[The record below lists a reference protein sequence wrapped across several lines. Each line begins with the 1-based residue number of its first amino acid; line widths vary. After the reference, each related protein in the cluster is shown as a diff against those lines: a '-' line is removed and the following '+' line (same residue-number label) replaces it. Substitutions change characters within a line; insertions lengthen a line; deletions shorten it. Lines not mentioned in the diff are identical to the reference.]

1 MAIQGP
7 GEQPHR
13 DEYFVRRLEAFGDV
27 VIGFSLALL
36 ALSLFVPNHAAQLVA
51 HAEWFVAYVWTFAFV
66 CTMWGQHY
74 WTFRHVFVPN
84 RISLLLNYAKL
95 GLIVLLIFFVQ
106 VLLRAFEM
114 GNAHDVVVGNELYW
128 GCLAAYWAVTALT
141 AGRGHARANQAAGAG
156 HRAPLRS
163 ATLADRI
170 VVPLCSREL
179 RSARRAIPA
188 STSGTT
194 IAIRQS
200 RSTQRRSTSGAS
212 GSPARMPAA
221 SSSAVTAQWRQH
233 PSRARCPRRRRA
245 RRPSQMPATTPAR
258 RKSTAR

>member
-1 MAIQGP
+1 MSIQGP

-84 RISLLLNYAKL
+84 RVSLLLNYAKL

-128 GCLAAYWAVTALT
+128 GCLAAYWAVTALLL
-141 AGRGHARANQAAGAG
+141 AAGM
-156 HRAPLRS
+156 RAQSKPLAPDIGR
-163 ATLADRI
+163 LCVLRLWRIGI
-170 VVPLCSREL
+170 VVPLVL
-179 RSARRAIPA
+179 AGIAIGAARNPDEMA
-188 STSGTT
+188 TT
-194 IAIRQS
+194 IALFLMAGLALGRIAGRIAT
-200 RSTQRRSTSGAS
+200 R
-212 GSPARMPAA
+212 PAP
-221 SSSAVTAQWRQH
+221 SS
-233 PSRARCPRRRRA
+233 C
-245 RRPSQMPATTPAR
+245 
-258 RKSTAR
+258 